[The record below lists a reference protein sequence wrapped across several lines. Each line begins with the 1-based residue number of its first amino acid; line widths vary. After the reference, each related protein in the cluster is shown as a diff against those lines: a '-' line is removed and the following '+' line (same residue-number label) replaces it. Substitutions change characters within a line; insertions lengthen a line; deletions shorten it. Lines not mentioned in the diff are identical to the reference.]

1 MTATPD
7 ALLSAI
13 ITILALLFYFYA
25 GFRVG
30 SMRGK
35 HKIAAPLMSG
45 HPEFDR
51 AFRIHMNTLEQLV
64 VFIPLLW
71 IATRYFHLVPL
82 LVPAAGLVWLIGR
95 VLYMQGYMAAPDK
108 RGTGFLVGI
117 IATAALL
124 IMSVIGIVQ
133 SWGAVTAS

>member
-13 ITILALLFYFYA
+13 VTILALLFYFYA
-25 GFRVG
+25 GINVG
-30 SMRGK
+30 QMRGK
-35 HKIAAPLMSG
+35 HKIPAPLMSG

-51 AFRIHMNTLEQLV
+51 AFRVHMNTLEQLV

-71 IATRYFHLVPL
+71 IATRYFHMVPL
-82 LVPAAGLVWLIGR
+82 LVPAVGLVWVIGR
-95 VLYMQGYMAAPDK
+95 VLYMQGYMAAPEK
-108 RGTGFLVGI
+108 RSTGFLVGI

-124 IMSVIGIVQ
+124 IMSVIGIVTA
-133 SWGAVTAS
+133 WGATTAA